1 MPIESSSA
9 YAGQVTHPLNPYTA
23 LQRHYAPDVLVNV
36 GLPNPLFS
44 RWRLS
49 ICCKAPLKKSTSK
62 TFSASKRFRSRISR
76 RNLDSRDFA
85 NTGSSPSSAHSLI
98 LCHRYKVC
106 LATPSSLARCSM
118 FSQHLKRSTAI
129 RWNVS
134 DDATLSPC
142 SLQRTY
148 LFPRSVAF
156 RLCHRLA
163 GGCGRS
169 SSGLLRGVTQPFLS
183 QQWGSL
189 PERFGHSRT

>member
-9 YAGQVTHPLNPYTA
+9 YAGQVTHPLNPWTA
-23 LQRHYAPDVLVNV
+23 LQRHYVPDAVVNASSPD
-36 GLPNPLFS
+36 LLFS
-44 RWRLS
+44 SCRTA

-62 TFSASKRFRSRISR
+62 TFSASKRFRSRISL

-85 NTGSSPSSAHSLI
+85 NTGSSPSSAHSLF
-98 LCHRYKVC
+98 LYHRYRVC
-106 LATPSSLARCSM
+106 LATPSSFAKCSM

-148 LFPRSVAF
+148 LSPRSVAF

-189 PERFGHSRT
+189 PERF